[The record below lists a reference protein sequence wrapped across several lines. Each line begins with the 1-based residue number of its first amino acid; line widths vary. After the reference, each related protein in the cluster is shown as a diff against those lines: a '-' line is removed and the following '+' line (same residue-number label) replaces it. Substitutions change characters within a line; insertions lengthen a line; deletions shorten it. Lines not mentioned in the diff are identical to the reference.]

1 VATFATTVDSADQTT
16 GKFHGEESERKQSR
30 FQ

>member
-1 VATFATTVDSADQTT
+1 VDSADQTT
-16 GKFHGEESERKQSR
+16 GKFHGEESERKRSR